1 MVLVDSSAWIGYFND
16 VLPTADTVEKL
27 IQNGEVVLCPIVW
40 TEVLQGVRDDKVLEE
55 MRLFFGGFAMLN
67 DDMMV
72 VAEKTVSL
80 YRSLRKKG
88 VTIRKTNDCLIA
100 SYALL
105 NDVPILQIDR
115 DFSLIAEHS
124 PLELYEGWGE

>member
-1 MVLVDSSAWIGYFND
+1 MVLVDTSAWIGYFND
-16 VLPTADTVEKL
+16 VPPVADMVETV
-27 IQNGEVVLCPIVW
+27 IRNGKVVLCPIVW
-40 TEVLQGVRDDKVLEE
+40 TEILQGVRDDRALEE
-55 MRLFFGGFAMLN
+55 MRLFLSDFVMLDN
-67 DDMMV
+67 DSMS

-88 VTIRKTNDCLIA
+88 VTIRKTNDCMIA

-115 DFSLIAEHS
+115 DFSLIAENS
-124 PLELYEGWGE
+124 PLELYLPGD

>member
-40 TEVLQGVRDDKVLEE
+40 TEVLQGVRDDKSLEE
-55 MRLFFGGFAMLN
+55 MRLFLSGFAMLN

-88 VTIRKTNDCLIA
+88 VTIRKTTDCLIA

>member
-1 MVLVDSSAWIGYFND
+1 MVLVDTSAWIEYFND
-16 VLPTADTVEKL
+16 FSPVADMVEDVIRK
-27 IQNGEVVLCPIVW
+27 GKAVLCPIAW
-40 TEVLQGVRDDKVLEE
+40 TEILQGVRDDKALEE
-55 MRLFFGGFAMLN
+55 MRLFLGDFVMLDN
-67 DDMMV
+67 DSMA

-88 VTIRKTNDCLIA
+88 VTIRKTNDCMIA

-115 DFSLIAEHS
+115 DFSLIAENS
-124 PLELYEGWGE
+124 PLKLYLAGD

>member
-1 MVLVDSSAWIGYFND
+1 MVLIDTSAWIGYFND
-16 VLPTADTVEKL
+16 VPPVADMVETV
-27 IQNGEVVLCPIVW
+27 IRNGKVVLCPIVW
-40 TEVLQGVRDDKVLEE
+40 TEILQGVRDDRVLEE
-55 MRLFFGGFAMLN
+55 MRLFLSDFVMLDN
-67 DDMMV
+67 DSMS

-88 VTIRKTNDCLIA
+88 VTIRKTNDCMIA

-115 DFSLIAEHS
+115 DFSLIAENS
-124 PLELYEGWGE
+124 PLELYLPGD

>member
-1 MVLVDSSAWIGYFND
+1 MVLVDTSAWIGYFND
-16 VLPTADTVEKL
+16 VPPVADMVETV
-27 IQNGEVVLCPIVW
+27 IRNGKVVLCPIVW
-40 TEVLQGVRDDKVLEE
+40 TEILQGVRDDRVLEE
-55 MRLFFGGFAMLN
+55 MRLFLSDFVML
-67 DDMMV
+67 DDDSMS

-88 VTIRKTNDCLIA
+88 VTIRKTNDCMIA

-115 DFSLIAEHS
+115 DFSLIAENS
-124 PLELYEGWGE
+124 PLELYLPGD